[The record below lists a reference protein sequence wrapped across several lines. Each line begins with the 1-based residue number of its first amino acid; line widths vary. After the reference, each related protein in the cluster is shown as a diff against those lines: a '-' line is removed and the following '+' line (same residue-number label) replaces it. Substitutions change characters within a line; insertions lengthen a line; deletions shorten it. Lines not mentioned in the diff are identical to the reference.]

1 MGQLRLVV
9 LCLFLSSCAF
19 IDPISIGTFV
29 ADGIV
34 QSQTGKG
41 IVDSAVSKVAGQ
53 DCKLFRIVNG
63 EKACKDDQSVDRE
76 LLEKMLEMECD
87 SWRFEDDKPVCL

>member
-63 EKACKDDQSVDRE
+63 KKMCKKSENVDRE
-76 LLEKMLEMECD
+76 LLEKMMEMDCNK
-87 SWRFEDDKPVCL
+87 WRFEGDKPVCL